1 MKQTHRID
9 RADCMNGEEDQEER
23 KTFSREGFKTRRKQ
37 GKKEEQLW
45 GEKCCFK
52 NDSFHLYKTDWVEH
66 ADKIKYWTSTG

>member
-37 GKKEEQLW
+37 GKKRTVI
-45 GEKCCFK
+45 GEKMLLQERVISLIQ
-52 NDSFHLYKTDWVEH
+52 N
-66 ADKIKYWTSTG
+66 